1 MFYLNKQEK
10 ALEILNT
17 NLKNDPDNPYFNS
30 VYAIMM
36 ASEGQN
42 IEAEKKMKLALENS
56 RGFIHAHHIYYYLGI
71 ASSIMNDKKEAVAWL
86 EKAAKTGFPNY
97 PLFLSDPNLINLKG
111 YQKYDELL
119 IELKEKWDFYKTL

>member
-1 MFYLNKQEK
+1 
-10 ALEILNT
+10 
-17 NLKNDPDNPYFNS
+17 
-30 VYAIMM
+30 
-36 ASEGQN
+36 
-42 IEAEKKMKLALENS
+42 
-56 RGFIHAHHIYYYLGI
+56 
-71 ASSIMNDKKEAVAWL
+71 MNDKKEAVAWL